1 MKDKDKDKDYDVVN
15 EIDDEK
21 SSKSK
26 FLTVPKM
33 VFISTFL
40 FFVLWL
46 FFKWNVFVAALIP
59 IGLYISAMLLT
70 NEPDKIGSTSV
81 ESISGGDKMKEEL
94 KDAYDDIDLI
104 GNTSHKIENL
114 EIMNLG
120 VGIYQTGLQIIEFL
134 EKNPNKIA
142 ASLTFFNYDI
152 PTTLRILDNYYTLE
166 KENIS
171 ESKLSAARVNA
182 IKSLEILNK
191 RFANQRDGYYQNII
205 SDLSLDT
212 DILTKTI
219 EQAEDIKKEENI
231 TANTDYI
238 FQGIEDVYK
247 ELKDKE
253 EEK

>member
-1 MKDKDKDKDYDVVN
+1 MKDNDKDYDIIG
-15 EIDDEK
+15 EIVDEE
-21 SSKSK
+21 SSNKK
-26 FLTVPKM
+26 FVTVPKM
-33 VFISTFL
+33 VFASTFL

-59 IGLYISAMLLT
+59 IGLYVSVMLLT
-70 NEPDKIGSTSV
+70 NEPEKIGSTSV

-94 KDAYDDIDLI
+94 KDAYDDINLI
-104 GNTSHKIENL
+104 GDISQKVENL
-114 EIMNLG
+114 EIINLG
-120 VGIYQTGLQIIEFL
+120 LEIYQTGLQIIEFL
-134 EKNPNKIA
+134 EKNPSKIV

-152 PTTLRILDNYYTLE
+152 TTALRILDNYYTLE
-166 KENIS
+166 KENVS
-171 ESKLSAARVNA
+171 ESKLSAARENA
-182 IKSLEILNK
+182 IKSLEILKK

-238 FQGIEDVYK
+238 FQGMEDVYK
-247 ELKDKE
+247 ELKNKE
-253 EEK
+253 EQK